1 MVSIRLAAFTF
12 TCALAASGA
21 MAQSIGTLQKI
32 KQSGEIVFGYR
43 ESAIPFSYIDA
54 NQNPVGFS
62 IDLCNRIAAAV
73 RDKLSLPSLKVKFE
87 PVTASNRVPLLVNGA
102 VDVECGSTT
111 NTLERQK
118 SVDFLNTTYVS
129 GTRIMVQTSS
139 NIASIADLKD
149 KAIAVTAGTNN
160 IKAVQQANQAGSL
173 NLSLVY
179 GKDHAES
186 FLMLQNGRVSAFSTD
201 DVLLYSIRAMSRNP
215 AGTKVVGPLLSQ
227 EPYGLMIRRNDDE
240 FKKFA
245 NDVLGG
251 MFGNGEFKKTYYKWF
266 NAPIP
271 PKNINLS
278 IPMSPELEK
287 LMAAPN
293 SHGV

>member
-1 MVSIRLAAFTF
+1 MASIRRIAFTVI
-12 TCALAASGA
+12 CAFAASAA
-21 MAQSIGTLQKI
+21 MAQSAGTLQKI
-32 KQSGEIVFGYR
+32 RQSGEIVFGYR

-54 NQNPVGFS
+54 NQHPVGFS
-62 IDLCNRIAAAV
+62 LDLCNKIAAAV
-73 RDKLSLPSLKVKFE
+73 RDKLSLPALKIKFE
-87 PVTASNRVPLLVNGA
+87 PITASNRVPLLVNGA
-102 VDVECGSTT
+102 IDIECGSTT

-129 GTRIMVQTSS
+129 GTRLMVQAGSA
-139 NIASIADLKD
+139 IASIADLKD
-149 KAIAVTAGTNN
+149 KAVAVTAGTNN

-215 AGTKVVGPLLSQ
+215 AATKVVGPLLSQ
-227 EPYGLMIRRNDDE
+227 EPYGLMIRRNDDD
-240 FKKFA
+240 FKAFA
-245 NDVLGG
+245 NGVLGS
-251 MFGNGEFKKTYYKWF
+251 MFNNGEFKKIYYKWF

-271 PKNINLS
+271 PKNVNLS

-293 SHGV
+293 SQGV